1 MEFDFLSP
9 INSEILQFTETLA
22 HQQLGHV
29 ISKHTLN
36 SFPNLDD
43 ANIAIIG
50 VLENRNSDQKHLIA
64 NLSPIRQKLYQLYT
78 GNWQTNI
85 VDLGDILNGENVADT
100 YFALNSIT
108 SSLLKKGITTIVL
121 GGSQDLTY
129 PIYRAFDNLDQMV
142 NLVCIDNKFDLGDAE
157 YELTSNSYLSKI
169 IIDEP
174 NNLNNFSNIGYQTY
188 YNSQEEINL
197 LEKLYFDAYRLGA
210 ITSNI
215 EIAEPIL
222 RNANIISL
230 DMTVVKAFYINAGS
244 HFEPNGFDGK
254 EICTLARYAGI
265 SDKIDVIGLFNHNN
279 SEQQAILLAQIIWY
293 FIEGYSLRNIE
304 FPSSAHD
311 SFLKYIVSVDDQ
323 ELIFFKSIKTQRWWI
338 EVPIFSFNNNKKL
351 KQSLLPCSYQDY
363 LSACEQQ
370 IPDRWWKAQ
379 QKNIL

>member
-1 MEFDFLSP
+1 MEFDLLKP
-9 INSEILQFTETLA
+9 LDNEILQFIKEFSS
-22 HQQLGHV
+22 QQLG
-29 ISKHTLN
+29 SKVAFHTDN
-36 SFPNLDD
+36 DFPEVSKIR
-43 ANIAIIG
+43 IAIIG
-50 VLENRNSDQKHLIA
+50 VLENRNSDQKNLIV
-64 NLSPIRQKLYQLYT
+64 NLSPIRRELYQLYT

-100 YFALNSIT
+100 YFAINSIT

-142 NLVCIDNKFDLGDAE
+142 NLVCIDNKFDMGDAE
-157 YELTSNSYLSKI
+157 YELTSHSYLSKI

-222 RNANIISL
+222 RNANIVSL
-230 DMTVVKAFYINAGS
+230 DMTVVKAFYINDGS

-279 SEQQAILLAQIIWY
+279 SEQQDVLQAQIIWY

-304 FPSSAHD
+304 YPSSAHE
-311 SFLKYIVSVDDQ
+311 SFLKYIVPVDDQ

-338 EVPIFSFNNNKKL
+338 EIPIFSFNNNKKL